1 MKVKDKC
8 FPFGIP
14 PEADTLLF
22 CFHHAGGNAGQL
34 RSWCGVKNDIAV
46 VPVEY
51 AGHGCRMGEKF
62 SSGLCEIAEE
72 LAGKIAVACL
82 GKKVYLYGHSL
93 GSLIA
98 FETVKCLE
106 KWHVPVQGLVVAGR
120 GAPFD
125 RDCQFLPQLHG
136 KRGTAGGDAPAGR
149 HG

>member
-51 AGHGCRMGEKF
+51 AGHGWPDGGEI
-62 SSGLCEIAEE
+62 LQRTLRDC
-72 LAGKIAVACL
+72 
-82 GKKVYLYGHSL
+82 
-93 GSLIA
+93 
-98 FETVKCLE
+98 
-106 KWHVPVQGLVVAGR
+106 R
-120 GAPFD
+120 GAC
-125 RDCQFLPQLHG
+125 R
-136 KRGTAGGDAPAGR
+136 
-149 HG
+149 

>member
-62 SSGLCEIAEE
+62 SSGLCEMPR
-72 LAGKIAVACL
+72 
-82 GKKVYLYGHSL
+82 SL
-93 GSLIA
+93 P
-98 FETVKCLE
+98 VKL
-106 KWHVPVQGLVVAGR
+106 Q
-120 GAPFD
+120 
-125 RDCQFLPQLHG
+125 
-136 KRGTAGGDAPAGR
+136 
-149 HG
+149 